1 MLSQLYI
8 ENIAVIRQATIDFQQ
23 GFHVFTGETG
33 AGKTILISAINAVLG
48 GRTFKEIIRTGETR
62 ATVSAL
68 FTEIS
73 EELCKKIE
81 VLGYPLEDN
90 QLLVQREID
99 LSGKG
104 QCRLD
109 GRPATAAMLREVCS
123 LLIDIHGQHDNQELL
138 SAEKH
143 LGFLDSYGAYPQEMA
158 AYTAA
163 YERMCECAARL
174 DKLQMDESYKLQRM
188 DILQFQIKEIGDAKL
203 TDGEEERLVEQQKRI
218 RNAERITESLGA
230 VYTLLNGN
238 GEEMRGALEA
248 LEEVSTELD
257 TASKYLTEFG
267 GYSEKLS
274 DAYYMLEELGS
285 RARDTLEDADFDP
298 RQLDAIESRLDTIYK
313 LKKKYGNS
321 IAEILEYF
329 ERISEEYQSLE
340 LSDELTAHLQRELDE
355 ANLVLH
361 TVAEALT
368 ACRLAAAAEFSE
380 RVEQE
385 LAYLDMAGVRFSITR
400 REKPYGPTGAD
411 EMEFMICTN
420 TGEEAKPLAKIASG
434 GELARIM
441 LAIKNVLAEK
451 DGIGTIIF
459 DEVDTGVS
467 GRAAQKI
474 GKKLAEVARHRQ
486 VICVTHLA
494 PVAAC
499 AAHHYRIYKT
509 VEDGRTFTRVEELT
523 RPQRVQELARMMV
536 GENITDSALK
546 SAEEMLES
554 QFYLAYVMPPL
565 TGAAR
570 FLPK

>member
-143 LGFLDSYGAYPQEMA
+143 LGFLDSFGEYPQELA

-163 YERMCECAARL
+163 YEKMCDCAARL

-203 TDGEEERLVEQQKRI
+203 SDGEEERLVEQQKRI

-238 GEEMRGALEA
+238 GEEMRGVLEA

-257 TASKYLTEFG
+257 TAAKYLTEFG
-267 GYSEKLS
+267 GYSEKLI

-340 LSDELTAHLQRELDE
+340 LSDELTAHL
-355 ANLVLH
+355 
-361 TVAEALT
+361 
-368 ACRLAAAAEFSE
+368 
-380 RVEQE
+380 QE

-523 RPQRVQELARMMV
+523 RPQRVQELARIMV

-554 QFYLAYVMPPL
+554 
-565 TGAAR
+565 
-570 FLPK
+570 

>member
-143 LGFLDSYGAYPQEMA
+143 LGFLDSYGAYRQEMA

-163 YERMCECAARL
+163 YEKMCECAARL

-203 TDGEEERLVEQQKRI
+203 SDGEEERLVEQQKRI

-238 GEEMRGALEA
+238 GEEMRGVLEA

-257 TASKYLTEFG
+257 TAAKYLTEFG

-355 ANLVLH
+355 ANLALH

-523 RPQRVQELARMMV
+523 RPQRVQELARIMV
-536 GENITDSALK
+536 GENITESALK

-554 QFYLAYVMPPL
+554 
-565 TGAAR
+565 
-570 FLPK
+570 

>member
-68 FTEIS
+68 FTEIP

-143 LGFLDSYGAYPQEMA
+143 LGFLDSYGAYRQEMA

-238 GEEMRGALEA
+238 GEEMRGVLEA

-257 TASKYLTEFG
+257 TAAKYLTEFG

-368 ACRLAAAAEFSE
+368 ACRFAAAAEFSE

-523 RPQRVQELARMMV
+523 RPQRVQELARIMV

-554 QFYLAYVMPPL
+554 
-565 TGAAR
+565 
-570 FLPK
+570 

>member
-68 FTEIS
+68 FTEIP

-238 GEEMRGALEA
+238 GEEMRGVLEA

-523 RPQRVQELARMMV
+523 RPQRVQELARIMV
-536 GENITDSALK
+536 GENITDSVLK

-554 QFYLAYVMPPL
+554 
-565 TGAAR
+565 
-570 FLPK
+570 

>member
-238 GEEMRGALEA
+238 GEEMRGVLEA

-298 RQLDAIESRLDTIYK
+298 RQLDDIESRLDTIYK

-523 RPQRVQELARMMV
+523 RPQRVQELARIMV

-554 QFYLAYVMPPL
+554 
-565 TGAAR
+565 
-570 FLPK
+570 

>member
-68 FTEIS
+68 FTEIP

-203 TDGEEERLVEQQKRI
+203 SDGEEERLVEQQKRI

-238 GEEMRGALEA
+238 GEEMRGVLEA

-257 TASKYLTEFG
+257 TAAKYLTEFG

-313 LKKKYGNS
+313 LKKKYGGS
-321 IAEILEYF
+321 IAEILAYYDK
-329 ERISEEYQSLE
+329 ISEEYQSLE

-523 RPQRVQELARMMV
+523 RPQRVQELARIMV

-546 SAEEMLES
+546 SAEEMLDS
-554 QFYLAYVMPPL
+554 
-565 TGAAR
+565 
-570 FLPK
+570 

>member
-68 FTEIS
+68 FTEIP

-238 GEEMRGALEA
+238 GEEMRGVLEA

-257 TASKYLTEFG
+257 TAAKYLTEFG

-361 TVAEALT
+361 TEAEALT

-523 RPQRVQELARMMV
+523 RPQRVQELARIMV

-554 QFYLAYVMPPL
+554 
-565 TGAAR
+565 
-570 FLPK
+570 

>member
-238 GEEMRGALEA
+238 GEEMRGVLEA

-257 TASKYLTEFG
+257 TAAKYLTEFG

-274 DAYYMLEELGS
+274 DAYYMLEEFGS

-298 RQLDAIESRLDTIYK
+298 RQLDDIESRLDTIYK

-523 RPQRVQELARMMV
+523 RPQRVQELARIMV

-554 QFYLAYVMPPL
+554 
-565 TGAAR
+565 
-570 FLPK
+570 

>member
-68 FTEIS
+68 FTEIPAEICS
-73 EELCKKIE
+73 KIE
-81 VLGYPLEDN
+81 KLGYPLEDG

-99 LSGKG
+99 LLGKG

-158 AYTAA
+158 DYAAA
-163 YERMCECAARL
+163 YEQMCDCAARL
-174 DKLQMDESYKLQRM
+174 EKLQMDESYKLQRM
-188 DILQFQIKEIGDAKL
+188 DILQFQLKEIGEAKL
-203 TDGEEERLVEQQKRI
+203 TVGEEEQLVEQQKRI

-230 VYTLLNGN
+230 IYTLLNGD
-238 GEEMRGALEA
+238 GEEMCGALET
-248 LEEVSTELD
+248 LEEVFSELD
-257 TASKYLTEFG
+257 TAAKYLPDFE
-267 GYSEKLS
+267 GYGEKLS
-274 DAYYMLEELGS
+274 DAYYLLEELGS

-298 RQLDAIESRLDTIYK
+298 RQLNAIEDRLDTIYK
-313 LKKKYGNS
+313 LKKKYGGS
-321 IAEILEYF
+321 IADILEYY
-329 ERISEEYQSLE
+329 EKISEEYQSLE
-340 LSDELTAHLQRELDE
+340 LSDELTARLQRDLDE
-355 ANLVLH
+355 ANLVLRD
-361 TVAEALT
+361 AAKALT
-368 ACRLAAAAEFSE
+368 ARRLTAAAAFSQ
-380 RVEQE
+380 RVEAE
-385 LAYLDMAGVRFSITR
+385 LAYLDMAGVKFSITR

-474 GKKLAEVARHRQ
+474 GRKLAEVARHRQ

-509 VEDGRTFTRVEELT
+509 VEAGRTFTRVEELN
-523 RPQRVQELARMMV
+523 RSQRVQELARIMV
-536 GENITDSALK
+536 GENITESALK
-546 SAEEMLES
+546 SAEEMLTE
-554 QFYLAYVMPPL
+554 A
-565 TGAAR
+565 
-570 FLPK
+570 

>member
-143 LGFLDSYGAYPQEMA
+143 LGFLDSYGAYRQEMA

-163 YERMCECAARL
+163 YEKMCDCAARL

-230 VYTLLNGN
+230 IYTLLNGN
-238 GEEMRGALEA
+238 GEEMRGVLEA

-257 TASKYLTEFG
+257 TAAKYLTEFE

-298 RQLDAIESRLDTIYK
+298 RQLDDIESRLDTIYK

-361 TVAEALT
+361 TEAEALT

-509 VEDGRTFTRVEELT
+509 VEDGRTFTRVEELA
-523 RPQRVQELARMMV
+523 RPQRVQELARIMV

-554 QFYLAYVMPPL
+554 
-565 TGAAR
+565 
-570 FLPK
+570 

>member
-163 YERMCECAARL
+163 YERMCECASRL

-203 TDGEEERLVEQQKRI
+203 SDGEEERLVEQQKRI

-238 GEEMRGALEA
+238 GEEMRGVLEA

-257 TASKYLTEFG
+257 TAAKYLTEFG

-298 RQLDAIESRLDTIYK
+298 RQLDDIESRLDTIYK

-523 RPQRVQELARMMV
+523 RPQRVQELARIMV
-536 GENITDSALK
+536 GENITESALK

-554 QFYLAYVMPPL
+554 
-565 TGAAR
+565 
-570 FLPK
+570 

>member
-8 ENIAVIRQATIDFQQ
+8 ENIAVIRQATIDFSK

-68 FTEIS
+68 FTEIPPV
-73 EELCKKIE
+73 LCEKISA
-81 VLGYPLEDN
+81 LGFSPEDG

-143 LGFLDSYGAYPQEMA
+143 LGFLDSYGEYNNELA
-158 AYTAA
+158 AYTDA
-163 YERMCECAARL
+163 YERMCDCAARL
-174 DKLQMDESYKLQRM
+174 DKLQVDESYKLQRM
-188 DILQFQIKEIGDAKL
+188 DILQFQLKEIGDAKL
-203 TDGEEERLVEQQKRI
+203 LAGEEEQLTEQQKCI
-218 RNAERITESLGA
+218 RNAERITESLGV
-230 VYTLLNGN
+230 VYTLLNGD
-238 GEEMRGALEA
+238 GEELKGALET
-248 LEEVSTELD
+248 LEEVSSELD
-257 TASKYLTEFG
+257 ITAKYLPEFEDYG
-267 GYSEKLS
+267 EKLS

-285 RARDTLEDADFDP
+285 RARDTLEEADFDP
-298 RQLDAIESRLDTIYK
+298 RRLDAIESRLDTIYK
-313 LKKKYGNS
+313 LKKKYGDS

-329 ERISEEYQSLE
+329 DKISDEYQSLE
-340 LSDELTAHLQRELDE
+340 LSDELTAKLQMELDE
-355 ANLVLH
+355 ANTQLR
-361 TVAEALT
+361 AASEALT

-380 RVEQE
+380 RVEAE
-385 LAYLDMAGVRFSITR
+385 LAYLDMAGVKFSITR
-400 REKPYGPTGAD
+400 REKPYSANGAD
-411 EMEFMICTN
+411 EIEFLICTN

-451 DGIGTIIF
+451 DNIGTIIF

-474 GKKLAEVARHRQ
+474 GKKLAEVACHRQ

-523 RPQRVQELARMMV
+523 REQRVQELARIMV
-536 GENITDSALK
+536 GENITESALK

-554 QFYLAYVMPPL
+554 
-565 TGAAR
+565 
-570 FLPK
+570 

>member
-238 GEEMRGALEA
+238 GEEMCGVLEA

-257 TASKYLTEFG
+257 TAAKYLTEFG

-420 TGEEAKPLAKIASG
+420 AGEEAKPLAKIASG

-523 RPQRVQELARMMV
+523 RPQRVQELARIMV

-554 QFYLAYVMPPL
+554 
-565 TGAAR
+565 
-570 FLPK
+570 

>member
-68 FTEIS
+68 FTEIP

-238 GEEMRGALEA
+238 GEEMRGVLEA

-257 TASKYLTEFG
+257 TAAKYLTEFG

-361 TVAEALT
+361 TEAEALT

-523 RPQRVQELARMMV
+523 RPQRVQELARIMV
-536 GENITDSALK
+536 GENITESALK

-554 QFYLAYVMPPL
+554 
-565 TGAAR
+565 
-570 FLPK
+570 

>member
-48 GRTFKEIIRTGETR
+48 GRTFKEIIRSGETR

-68 FTEIS
+68 FTEIP

-143 LGFLDSYGAYPQEMA
+143 LGFLDSYGAYRKEMA

-163 YERMCECAARL
+163 YEKMCECATRL

-238 GEEMRGALEA
+238 GEEMRGVLDA

-257 TASKYLTEFG
+257 TAAKYLTEFG

-523 RPQRVQELARMMV
+523 RPQRVQELARIMV

-554 QFYLAYVMPPL
+554 
-565 TGAAR
+565 
-570 FLPK
+570 

>member
-68 FTEIS
+68 FTEIPAEICS
-73 EELCKKIE
+73 KIE
-81 VLGYPLEDN
+81 KLGYPLEDN

-158 AYTAA
+158 DYAAA
-163 YERMCECAARL
+163 YEQMCDCVARL
-174 DKLQMDESYKLQRM
+174 EKLQMDESYKLQRM
-188 DILQFQIKEIGDAKL
+188 DILQFQLKEIGEAKL
-203 TDGEEERLVEQQKRI
+203 TAGEEEQLVEQQKRI

-230 VYTLLNGN
+230 IYTLLNGD

-248 LEEVSTELD
+248 LEEVSSELD
-257 TASKYLTEFG
+257 TAAKYLPDFE
-267 GYSEKLS
+267 GYGEKLS
-274 DAYYMLEELGS
+274 DAYYLLEELGS

-298 RQLDAIESRLDTIYK
+298 RQLNAIEDRLDTIYK
-313 LKKKYGNS
+313 LKKKYGGS
-321 IAEILEYF
+321 IADILEYY
-329 ERISEEYQSLE
+329 EKISEEYQSLE
-340 LSDELTAHLQRELDE
+340 LSDELTARLQRELDG
-355 ANLVLH
+355 ANLVLRD
-361 TVAEALT
+361 AAKALT
-368 ACRLAAAAEFSE
+368 ARRLTAAAAFSQ
-380 RVEQE
+380 RVEAE
-385 LAYLDMAGVRFSITR
+385 LAYLDMAGVKFSITR

-474 GKKLAEVARHRQ
+474 GRKLAEVARHRQ

-509 VEDGRTFTRVEELT
+509 VEAGRTFTRVEELN
-523 RPQRVQELARMMV
+523 RSQRVQELARIMV
-536 GENITDSALK
+536 GENITESALK
-546 SAEEMLES
+546 SAEEMLTE
-554 QFYLAYVMPPL
+554 A
-565 TGAAR
+565 
-570 FLPK
+570 

>member
-48 GRTFKEIIRTGETR
+48 GRTFKGIIRTGETR

-143 LGFLDSYGAYPQEMA
+143 LGFLDSYGAYRQEMA

-163 YERMCECAARL
+163 YEKMCECATRL

-203 TDGEEERLVEQQKRI
+203 SDGEEERLVEQQKRI

-238 GEEMRGALEA
+238 GEEMRGVLEA

-257 TASKYLTEFG
+257 TAAKYLTEFG

-298 RQLDAIESRLDTIYK
+298 HQLDAIESRLDTIYK

-523 RPQRVQELARMMV
+523 RPQRVQELARIMV

-554 QFYLAYVMPPL
+554 
-565 TGAAR
+565 
-570 FLPK
+570 

>member
-203 TDGEEERLVEQQKRI
+203 SDGEEERLVEQQKRI

-238 GEEMRGALEA
+238 GEEMRGVLEA

-257 TASKYLTEFG
+257 TAAKYLTEFG

-298 RQLDAIESRLDTIYK
+298 RQLDDIESRLDTIYK

-523 RPQRVQELARMMV
+523 RPQRVQELARIMV
-536 GENITDSALK
+536 GENITESALK

-554 QFYLAYVMPPL
+554 
-565 TGAAR
+565 
-570 FLPK
+570 

>member
-48 GRTFKEIIRTGETR
+48 GRTFKEIIRSGETR

-68 FTEIS
+68 FTEIP

-143 LGFLDSYGAYPQEMA
+143 LGFLDSYGAYRQEMA

-203 TDGEEERLVEQQKRI
+203 SDGEEEQLVEQQKRI

-230 VYTLLNGN
+230 VYTLLNGD

-248 LEEVSTELD
+248 LEEVSAELD
-257 TASKYLTEFG
+257 TAAKYLTEFE
-267 GYSEKLS
+267 GYGEKLS

-329 ERISEEYQSLE
+329 DRISEEYQSLE
-340 LSDELTAHLQRELDE
+340 LSDELTARLQRELDE
-355 ANLVLH
+355 ANLALH
-361 TVAEALT
+361 TAAEALT
-368 ACRLAAAAEFSE
+368 ARRLAAAAEFSE

-523 RPQRVQELARMMV
+523 RPQRVQELARIMV

-554 QFYLAYVMPPL
+554 
-565 TGAAR
+565 
-570 FLPK
+570 

>member
-143 LGFLDSYGAYPQEMA
+143 LGFLDSYGAYRQEMA

-163 YERMCECAARL
+163 YEKMCECAARL

-238 GEEMRGALEA
+238 GEEMRGVLEA

-257 TASKYLTEFG
+257 TAAKYLTEFG

-298 RQLDAIESRLDTIYK
+298 RQLNDIESRLDTIYK

-400 REKPYGPTGAD
+400 REKSYGPTGAD

-523 RPQRVQELARMMV
+523 RSQRVQELARIMV

-554 QFYLAYVMPPL
+554 
-565 TGAAR
+565 
-570 FLPK
+570 

>member
-48 GRTFKEIIRTGETR
+48 GRVFREIIRTGETR

-68 FTEIS
+68 FTEIP
-73 EELCKKIE
+73 EPLCDRIAA
-81 VLGYPLEDN
+81 LGYPPEDH

-143 LGFLDSYGAYPQEMA
+143 LGFLDSFGEYPRELA

-163 YERMCECAARL
+163 YEKMCDCAARL

-188 DILQFQIKEIGDAKL
+188 DILQFQLKEIGDAKL
-203 TDGEEERLVEQQKRI
+203 TDGEEEQLAEQQKRI
-218 RNAERITESLGA
+218 RNAERITEALGS
-230 VYTLLNGN
+230 VYTLLNGD
-238 GEEMRGALEA
+238 GEELRGALEA
-248 LEEVSTELD
+248 LEEVSSELD
-257 TASKYLTEFG
+257 TAAKYMPEFEEYG
-267 GYSEKLS
+267 EKLS

-298 RQLDAIESRLDTIYK
+298 RQLNDIEARLDTIYK
-313 LKKKYGNS
+313 LKKKYGCS
-321 IAEILEYF
+321 IAEILAYYDK
-329 ERISEEYQSLE
+329 ISEEYQSLE
-340 LSDELTAHLQRELDE
+340 LSDELTARLQRELDG
-355 ANLVLH
+355 ANLALRAA
-361 TVAEALT
+361 AEALT
-368 ACRLAAAAEFSE
+368 ARRLAAAAEFSE
-380 RVEQE
+380 QVEAE
-385 LAYLDMAGVRFSITR
+385 LKYLDMAGVKFSITR

-523 RPQRVQELARMMV
+523 RPQRVQELARIMV
-536 GENITDSALK
+536 GESITESALK
-546 SAEEMLES
+546 IAEEMLE
-554 QFYLAYVMPPL
+554 A
-565 TGAAR
+565 
-570 FLPK
+570 

>member
-48 GRTFKEIIRTGETR
+48 GRTFKEIIRSGETR

-68 FTEIS
+68 FTEIP

-238 GEEMRGALEA
+238 GEEMRGVLEA

-257 TASKYLTEFG
+257 TAAKYLTEFG

-523 RPQRVQELARMMV
+523 RPQRVQELARIMV

-554 QFYLAYVMPPL
+554 
-565 TGAAR
+565 
-570 FLPK
+570 

>member
-68 FTEIS
+68 FTEIPAEICS
-73 EELCKKIE
+73 KIE
-81 VLGYPLEDN
+81 KLGYPLEDG

-123 LLIDIHGQHDNQELL
+123 LLIDIHGQHDNQDLL

-158 AYTAA
+158 DYAAA
-163 YERMCECAARL
+163 YEQMCDCAARL
-174 DKLQMDESYKLQRM
+174 EKLQMDESYKLQRM
-188 DILQFQIKEIGDAKL
+188 DILQFQLKEIGEAKL
-203 TDGEEERLVEQQKRI
+203 TAGEEEQLVEQQKRI

-230 VYTLLNGN
+230 IYTLLNGD
-238 GEEMRGALEA
+238 GEEMRGALET
-248 LEEVSTELD
+248 LEEVSSELD
-257 TASKYLTEFG
+257 TAAKYLPDFE
-267 GYSEKLS
+267 GYGEKLS
-274 DAYYMLEELGS
+274 DAYYLLEELGS

-298 RQLDAIESRLDTIYK
+298 RQLNAIEDRLDTIYK
-313 LKKKYGNS
+313 LKKKYGGS
-321 IAEILEYF
+321 IADILEYY
-329 ERISEEYQSLE
+329 ENISEEYQSLE
-340 LSDELTAHLQRELDE
+340 LSDELTARLQRELDE
-355 ANLVLH
+355 ANLVLRD
-361 TVAEALT
+361 AAKALT
-368 ACRLAAAAEFSE
+368 ARRLSAAAAFSQ
-380 RVEQE
+380 RVEAE
-385 LAYLDMAGVRFSITR
+385 LAYLDMAGVKFSITR

-474 GKKLAEVARHRQ
+474 GRKLAEVARHRQ

-509 VEDGRTFTRVEELT
+509 VEAGRTFTRVEELN
-523 RPQRVQELARMMV
+523 RSQRVQELARIMV
-536 GENITDSALK
+536 GENITESALK
-546 SAEEMLES
+546 SAEEMLTE
-554 QFYLAYVMPPL
+554 A
-565 TGAAR
+565 
-570 FLPK
+570 

>member
-81 VLGYPLEDN
+81 ALGYPLEDN

-143 LGFLDSYGAYPQEMA
+143 LGFLDSYGAYRQEMA

-238 GEEMRGALEA
+238 GEEMRGVLEA

-257 TASKYLTEFG
+257 TAAKYLTEFG

-298 RQLDAIESRLDTIYK
+298 RQLNAIESRLDTIYK

-474 GKKLAEVARHRQ
+474 GKKLAEVAHHRQ

-523 RPQRVQELARMMV
+523 RPQRVQELARIMV

-554 QFYLAYVMPPL
+554 
-565 TGAAR
+565 
-570 FLPK
+570 

>member
-68 FTEIS
+68 FTEIPAEICS
-73 EELCKKIE
+73 KIE
-81 VLGYPLEDN
+81 KLGYPLEDN

-158 AYTAA
+158 DYAAA
-163 YERMCECAARL
+163 YEQMCDCAARL
-174 DKLQMDESYKLQRM
+174 EKLQMDESYKLQRM
-188 DILQFQIKEIGDAKL
+188 DILQFQLKEIGEAKL
-203 TDGEEERLVEQQKRI
+203 TAGEEEQLVEQQKRI

-230 VYTLLNGN
+230 IYTLLNGD
-238 GEEMRGALEA
+238 GEEMCGALEA
-248 LEEVSTELD
+248 LEEVSSELD
-257 TASKYLTEFG
+257 TAAKYLPDFE
-267 GYSEKLS
+267 GYGEKLS
-274 DAYYMLEELGS
+274 DAYYLLEELGS

-298 RQLDAIESRLDTIYK
+298 RQLNAIEDRLDTIYK
-313 LKKKYGNS
+313 LKKKYGGS
-321 IAEILEYF
+321 IADILEYY
-329 ERISEEYQSLE
+329 EKISEEYQSLE
-340 LSDELTAHLQRELDE
+340 LSDELTARLQRELDE
-355 ANLVLH
+355 ANLVLRD
-361 TVAEALT
+361 AAKALT
-368 ACRLAAAAEFSE
+368 ARRLTAAAAFSQ
-380 RVEQE
+380 RVEAE
-385 LAYLDMAGVRFSITR
+385 LAYLDMAGVKFSITR

-474 GKKLAEVARHRQ
+474 GRKLAEVARHRQ

-509 VEDGRTFTRVEELT
+509 VEAGRTFTRVEELN
-523 RPQRVQELARMMV
+523 RSQRVQELARIMV
-536 GENITDSALK
+536 GENITESALK
-546 SAEEMLES
+546 SAEEMLTE
-554 QFYLAYVMPPL
+554 A
-565 TGAAR
+565 
-570 FLPK
+570 

>member
-218 RNAERITESLGA
+218 RNAEHITESLGA

-238 GEEMRGALEA
+238 GEEMRGVLEA

-257 TASKYLTEFG
+257 TAAKYLTEFG

-298 RQLDAIESRLDTIYK
+298 RQLDDIESRLDTIYK

-361 TVAEALT
+361 TVADALT

-523 RPQRVQELARMMV
+523 RSQRVQELARIMV

-554 QFYLAYVMPPL
+554 
-565 TGAAR
+565 
-570 FLPK
+570 

>member
-68 FTEIS
+68 FTEIP

-238 GEEMRGALEA
+238 GEEMRGVLEA

-257 TASKYLTEFG
+257 TAAKYLTEFG

-523 RPQRVQELARMMV
+523 RPQRVQELARIMV
-536 GENITDSALK
+536 GENITESALK

-554 QFYLAYVMPPL
+554 
-565 TGAAR
+565 
-570 FLPK
+570 

>member
-230 VYTLLNGN
+230 AYTLLNRN
-238 GEEMRGALEA
+238 GEEMRGVLEA

-257 TASKYLTEFG
+257 TAAKYLTEFG

-298 RQLDAIESRLDTIYK
+298 RQLDDIESRLDTIYK

-523 RPQRVQELARMMV
+523 RPQRVQELARIMV

-554 QFYLAYVMPPL
+554 
-565 TGAAR
+565 
-570 FLPK
+570 

>member
-238 GEEMRGALEA
+238 GEEMRGVLEA

-257 TASKYLTEFG
+257 TAAKYLTEFG

-420 TGEEAKPLAKIASG
+420 AGEEAKPLAKIASG

-523 RPQRVQELARMMV
+523 RPQRVQELARIMV
-536 GENITDSALK
+536 GENITDSALT

-554 QFYLAYVMPPL
+554 
-565 TGAAR
+565 
-570 FLPK
+570 

>member
-48 GRTFKEIIRTGETR
+48 GRTFKEIIRSGETR

-68 FTEIS
+68 FTEIP

-238 GEEMRGALEA
+238 GEEMRGVLEA

-257 TASKYLTEFG
+257 TAAKYLTEFEE
-267 GYSEKLS
+267 YSEKLS

-385 LAYLDMAGVRFSITR
+385 LAYLDMSGVRFSITR

-523 RPQRVQELARMMV
+523 RPQRVQELARIMV

-554 QFYLAYVMPPL
+554 
-565 TGAAR
+565 
-570 FLPK
+570 

>member
-163 YERMCECAARL
+163 YEKMCECAARL

-298 RQLDAIESRLDTIYK
+298 RQLDDIESRLDTIYK

-355 ANLVLH
+355 ANLELH

-523 RPQRVQELARMMV
+523 RPQRVQELARIMV
-536 GENITDSALK
+536 GENITESALK

-554 QFYLAYVMPPL
+554 
-565 TGAAR
+565 
-570 FLPK
+570 

>member
-81 VLGYPLEDN
+81 VRGYPLEDN

-163 YERMCECAARL
+163 YEKMCECAARL

-238 GEEMRGALEA
+238 GEEMRGVLEA

-257 TASKYLTEFG
+257 TAAKYLTEFG

-298 RQLDAIESRLDTIYK
+298 RQLDDIESRLDTIYK

-523 RPQRVQELARMMV
+523 RPQRVQELARIMV

-554 QFYLAYVMPPL
+554 
-565 TGAAR
+565 
-570 FLPK
+570 